1 MDKILPKMENI
12 FFKLFILVLKGMLRT
27 IYFPEKKQKE
37 LIFFF
42 PILKPKSLIGV
53 FSQLTT
59 FLYRLFLIESI
70 SKDLDFLLV
79 LLKVKE
85 LFRIFRFVSVLISLH
100 SEENFFFFLKCNGI
114 QLINLPSSPTTFFV
128 IV

>member
-27 IYFPEKKQKE
+27 INFPEKKQKE

-100 SEENFFFFLKCNGI
+100 SEEVPSKQELGNPKQDPQNG
-114 QLINLPSSPTTFFV
+114 SG
-128 IV
+128 